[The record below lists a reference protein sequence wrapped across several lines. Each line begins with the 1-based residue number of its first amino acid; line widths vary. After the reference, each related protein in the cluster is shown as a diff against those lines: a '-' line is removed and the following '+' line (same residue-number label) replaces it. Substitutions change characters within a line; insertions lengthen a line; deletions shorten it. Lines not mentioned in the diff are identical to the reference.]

1 MPVPVDL
8 NKLNDAVN
16 NDVVKKAVY
25 DKLVEKVKNI
35 DTSWFV
41 LKTKYYTDK
50 SEPENKIFDTNWF
63 VKKTDYSAKITE
75 IENKKTSISG
85 LATTSASTAL
95 TAVKNKMPDVS
106 SVIGKTDYNTKVSET
121 EKKLTDH
128 NHDKCI
134 PIFL

>member
-1 MPVPVDL
+1 ML
-8 NKLNDAVN
+8 
-16 NDVVKKAVY
+16 
-25 DKLVEKVKNI
+25 
-35 DTSWFV
+35 
-41 LKTKYYTDK
+41 
-50 SEPENKIFDTNWF
+50 
-63 VKKTDYSAKITE
+63 KKTDYSAKITE